1 MTSVS
6 TNPPALPAAGKSSAK
21 ALATKSAVS
30 AATIPPN
37 GAAGVSAA
45 AVSPIP
51 GDTGADWSEKHLHLG
66 WRIVLT
72 LLLLLL
78 VALFSILLQSNH
90 TAKAAPAAQAI
101 SDPLVLAFYYSWYDD
116 NTWNSGQVSDTP
128 AERYVSADRGA
139 MGRQIDQAKAA
150 GIDGFVVAWYGPNGD
165 TNQTEANLTALLEE
179 AAARNFRIGILF
191 ETDSPFLGGY
201 DSVAGALQ
209 HALSVHANQPAYLRA
224 DGKPVIFFWRSG
236 MYDVSTWAA
245 IRNQVD
251 PGYGSLWIGEGVDTS
266 QLSVFDGHY
275 LYSNTWNPPADLA
288 ATNQKFASRVAAMRE
303 ATGAPKLW
311 VATVMPGYNDVA
323 IRPNSGFAR
332 SRDGGAYYTQ
342 SWQAA
347 MASSPNWVVIT
358 SFNEWPEGTYIEPS
372 AAYGDAYIGLTAQY
386 SGQFKAGGGAS
397 LVVAETPATSPATD
411 TSTDTAVA
419 SEAPAASAAAD
430 PTTPTAFVTAA
441 ILNLRSGPGTGFASV
456 GAVVEGDALPIL
468 GQASL
473 SGGSSTDSSTEQWW
487 QVKSAAGPAWL
498 FGDYVRATGPLDGVP
513 VVEATGAASPA
524 PTLPAATDT
533 SQAETAVT
541 TETAITTDTAD
552 MTETAGTTDTAS
564 QVESAGASPAFSI
577 FSLRPARGSR

>member
-1 MTSVS
+1 M
-6 TNPPALPAAGKSSAK
+6 
-21 ALATKSAVS
+21 
-30 AATIPPN
+30 
-37 GAAGVSAA
+37 
-45 AVSPIP
+45 P

-78 VALFSILLQSNH
+78 VALFSILLQSNR

-165 TNQTEANLTALLEE
+165 SNQTEANLTALLEE

-236 MYDVSTWAA
+236 MYDVGTWAA

-275 LYSNTWNPPADLA
+275 LYSNTWNPPADLT

-303 ATGAPKLW
+303 ATSAPKLW

-332 SRDGGAYYTQ
+332 SRDGGAYYAA

-386 SGQFKAGGGAS
+386 SSQFKAGGGAP
-397 LVVAETPATSPATD
+397 LVAA
-411 TSTDTAVA
+411 
-419 SEAPAASAAAD
+419 EAPAVSPAAETATETAIDNSTDAAATPDAPVTSAAAD

-441 ILNLRSGPGTGFASV
+441 ILNLRAGPGIGFASV

-468 GQASL
+468 GQANL
-473 SGGSSTDSSTEQWW
+473 STGSSTGQWW

-498 FGDYVRATGPLDGVP
+498 FGDYVRAAGPLDGVP
-513 VVEATGAASPA
+513 VVEAAGAASPA
-524 PTLPAATDT
+524 ATLPAATYT
-533 SQAETAVT
+533 SQADTAV
-541 TETAITTDTAD
+541 ITDTAD
-552 MTETAGTTDTAS
+552 MTETTGMTDTAS

>member
-1 MTSVS
+1 MSS
-6 TNPPALPAAGKSSAK
+6 ASLPTNPSS
-21 ALATKSAVS
+21 
-30 AATIPPN
+30 
-37 GAAGVSAA
+37 GVSAGASA
-45 AVSPIP
+45 AALGPLP
-51 GDTGADWSEKHLHLG
+51 GDTDADWSEKHLHLG

-78 VALFSILLQSNH
+78 VALFSILLQSGR
-90 TAKAAPAAQAI
+90 TAKAAPVTQAI

-128 AERYVSADRGA
+128 AERYVSADRSA

-236 MYDVSTWAA
+236 MYDVGTWSA
-245 IRNQVD
+245 IRSQVD

-275 LYSNTWNPPADLA
+275 LYSNTWNPPADLT

-332 SRDGGAYYTQ
+332 GRDGGAYYAQ

-347 MASSPNWVVIT
+347 IASSPNWVVIT

-386 SGQFKAGGGAS
+386 SNQFKAGGGAP
-397 LVVAETPATSPATD
+397 LVAAEIPAESSAAD
-411 TSTDTAVA
+411 TSTDTTATSA
-419 SEAPAASAAAD
+419 TSEAPAVSAAID
-430 PTTPTAFVTAA
+430 PTTPTAFVTAS
-441 ILNLRSGPGTGFASV
+441 ILNLREGPGIGFASV

-468 GQASL
+468 GQTSL
-473 SGGSSTDSSTEQWW
+473 STAGSTAERWW

-498 FGDYVRATGPLDGVP
+498 FGDYVRAAGPLDGVP
-513 VVEATGAASPA
+513 EVEATGTAS
-524 PTLPAATDT
+524 PAATDT
-533 SQAETAVT
+533 SQVATAVT
-541 TETAITTDTAD
+541 TDTAE
-552 MTETAGTTDTAS
+552 MTGTTGMTDTAS
-564 QVESAGASPAFSI
+564 QAESAGASPSFSI

>member
-1 MTSVS
+1 MS
-6 TNPPALPAAGKSSAK
+6 PLPADS
-21 ALATKSAVS
+21 
-30 AATIPPN
+30 
-37 GAAGVSAA
+37 
-45 AVSPIP
+45 
-51 GDTGADWSEKHLHLG
+51 GADWSEKHLHLG

-78 VALFSILLQSNH
+78 VALFSILLQSNRS
-90 TAKAAPAAQAI
+90 AKAAPAAQAI

-128 AERYVSADRGA
+128 AERYASTDRGA

-165 TNQTEANLTALLEE
+165 TNQTEANLAALLEE

-224 DGKPVIFFWRSG
+224 DGKPIIFFWRSG
-236 MYDVSTWAA
+236 MYDVGTWSA
-245 IRNQVD
+245 IRSEVD

-266 QLSVFDGHY
+266 QLNVFDGHY
-275 LYSNTWNPPADLA
+275 LYSNTWNPPADLT
-288 ATNQKFASRVAAMRE
+288 ATNQKFATRVAAMRA

-332 SRDGGAYYTQ
+332 SRDGGAYYAQ

-347 MASSPNWVVIT
+347 IASSPNWVVIT

-386 SGQFKAGGGAS
+386 GSQFKAGGGAS
-397 LVVAETPATSPATD
+397 AVVAAAPATPPATD
-411 TSTDTAVA
+411 AATEPATETAADSADTAA
-419 SEAPAASAAAD
+419 TSDAPAAVTAAAD

-441 ILNLRSGPGTGFASV
+441 ILNLPRRSGDRFR
-456 GAVVEGDALPIL
+456 L
-468 GQASL
+468 GRR
-473 SGGSSTDSSTEQWW
+473 GG
-487 QVKSAAGPAWL
+487 
-498 FGDYVRATGPLDGVP
+498 
-513 VVEATGAASPA
+513 
-524 PTLPAATDT
+524 
-533 SQAETAVT
+533 
-541 TETAITTDTAD
+541 
-552 MTETAGTTDTAS
+552 
-564 QVESAGASPAFSI
+564 
-577 FSLRPARGSR
+577 RG

>member
-1 MTSVS
+1 M
-6 TNPPALPAAGKSSAK
+6 LAAKSPV
-21 ALATKSAVS
+21 ALAS
-30 AATIPPN
+30 PPQN
-37 GAAGVSAA
+37 PAGAA
-45 AVSPIP
+45 AVSPLP
-51 GDTGADWSEKHLHLG
+51 GDTGADLSENHLRLG

-78 VALFSILLQSNH
+78 VALFSILLQSGR

-179 AAARNFRIGILF
+179 AAARNFRVGILF
-191 ETDSPFLGGY
+191 ETDSPFMGGY

-236 MYDVSTWAA
+236 MYDIGTWAA
-245 IRNQVD
+245 IRSQVD

-275 LYSNTWNPPADLA
+275 LYSNTWNPPADLT

-332 SRDGGAYYTQ
+332 SRDGGAYYAQ

-347 MASSPNWVVIT
+347 MASRPNWVVIT

-372 AAYGDAYIGLTAQY
+372 ATYGDAYIGLTAQY
-386 SGQFKAGGGAS
+386 SSQFKGGGGAS
-397 LVVAETPATSPATD
+397 AVAAAAPATPPVTDAATD
-411 TSTDTAVA
+411 TASETAVESA
-419 SEAPAASAAAD
+419 DTTATSEAPAAVTAAAD

-441 ILNLRSGPGTGFASV
+441 ILNLRAGPGTGFASV
-456 GAVVEGDALPIL
+456 GAVVEGDVLPIL

-473 SGGSSTDSSTEQWW
+473 SAGSSIEQWW

-498 FGDYVRATGPLDGVP
+498 FGEYVRAAGPLDGVP
-513 VVEATGAASPA
+513 IVEAPSES
-524 PTLPAATDT
+524 LPATADVSQAAATNEAAAKISAGGADKT
-533 SQAETAVT
+533 TTAVPAETANL
-541 TETAITTDTAD
+541 
-552 MTETAGTTDTAS
+552 
-564 QVESAGASPAFSI
+564 VESTGVSPALSI